1 MRLAPVRRALSG
13 ERRKLDFA
21 TAMHLIFSSLA
32 DAFHVRYSFYM
43 ALYFALAIAFLV
55 PLAFLFGIRKGN
67 LYGTDKFYVNIITL
81 AWGLVAYGLAAQIN
95 PAMVETGWVTRSQ
108 VIRITAPV
116 LEEILKSLI
125 LIYLVRRADFNYV
138 VDGAIYGFGAG
149 IGFAIIEN
157 WEYVTGHPEI
167 ALGIAIARVFSTNL
181 VHATGSGLIGSAL
194 AFQRGE
200 NTAPAWTAVILGY
213 LFSIAF
219 HMGFNTTVSAGTFL
233 FFAIGI
239 GLVGTALIWFVIRR
253 GLNTQK
259 IWVGEKLGMNDRVT
273 RSEAKISVKIEQ
285 LREALTPV
293 EKQFGFV
300 TLKIVEDL
308 IRKQAEIGIKR
319 KLLEKTASES
329 KRQEIEKI
337 IKGLN
342 REMEALRKQAGPY
355 CMMLVR
361 TVYLE
366 QDLLVWDLIATRV
379 EESGTGQKGGGLYDR
394 IDQRIKPPPSDP
406 T

>member
-1 MRLAPVRRALSG
+1 
-13 ERRKLDFA
+13 
-21 TAMHLIFSSLA
+21 
-32 DAFHVRYSFYM
+32 M
-43 ALYFALAIAFLV
+43 ALYFALVIAFLV
-55 PLAFLFGIRKGN
+55 PLLFLYIIRKGD
-67 LYGTDKFYVNIITL
+67 LFGTGKFYVNIVTL
-81 AWGLVAYGLAAQIN
+81 VWGVVAYALAAQIN
-95 PAMVETGWVTRSQ
+95 PAMVEAGWVTRSQ
-108 VIRITAPV
+108 VIRITAPI
-116 LEEILKSLI
+116 LEEILKILI
-125 LIYLVRRADFNYV
+125 LIYFVNRADFNYV

-181 VHATGSGLIGSAL
+181 VHATGSGLIGAAL

-219 HMGFNTTVSAGTFL
+219 HMGFNTMVSAGAFL
-233 FFAIGI
+233 FFAIGV
-239 GLVGTALIWFVIRR
+239 GFVGTALIWFVIKR

-259 IWVGEKLGMNDRVT
+259 KWVGEKLGMGDRVT
-273 RSEAKISVKIEQ
+273 KSEAKVVFKIEQ
-285 LREALTPV
+285 LREALAPV
-293 EKQFGFV
+293 EKQFGSEMV
-300 TLKIVEDL
+300 KNVEAI

-342 REMEALRKQAGPY
+342 REMEALRRQAGPY

-366 QDLLVWDLIATRV
+366 QDLQVWDLIAARA
-379 EESGTGQKGGGLYDR
+379 EEAGTGQKGGGLYDR
-394 IDQRIKPPPSDP
+394 INQRIKPPPSDQP
-406 T
+406 